1 MLRYTSDMGGSVYEL
16 AELNS
21 PEIDSLDREN
31 TLFMMALSPLEV
43 HGPHLPLGTD
53 VRVAE
58 EVRDRAFRK
67 LRERRP
73 ELDFV
78 IIPSFFMGSDTI
90 PDSIDVN
97 SRAVYYLLKA
107 TAEFL
112 ADRGFHY
119 LLVTDNHGGPRHHI
133 AIAKAVRRLYFRRGF
148 HIVAPFLPFFRRM
161 YELDPELVRAAG
173 SGRGACGDIEDSHAG
188 LNETSIMLAIE
199 PEKVGV
205 AWSGLAR
212 TALNA
217 RAWTALL
224 LGAVGRVLGAMGLH
238 EMAKDV
244 AYVGVVL
251 SWLTEKQPPTYI
263 GEPCAATP
271 EAGERMLDA
280 HTDEAV
286 ARVEAALEGRAPY
299 YTPLGWTL
307 RLIEP
312 SR

>member
-1 MLRYTSDMGGSVYEL
+1 MGGSVYEL

-21 PEIDSLDREN
+21 PEIDSLDRDN
-31 TLFMMALSPLEV
+31 TVFAMALSPLEV

-53 VRVAE
+53 VKVAE

-67 LRERRP
+67 LRERKP
-73 ELDFV
+73 DLDFV
-78 IIPSFFMGSDTI
+78 LLPSFYMGSDTI
-90 PDSIDVN
+90 PNSIDVD

-119 LLVTDNHGGPRHHI
+119 LLVTDNHGGPRMQI

-148 HIVAPFLPFFRRM
+148 HVVAPFLPFFRRM
-161 YELDPELVRAAG
+161 VDLDPELVRAVG
-173 SGRGACGDIEDSHAG
+173 VGRGACGDIEDSHAG

-199 PEKVGV
+199 PDKVGAV
-205 AWSGLAR
+205 WSGLAR

-217 RAWTALL
+217 RSWTALL
-224 LGAVGRVLGAMGLH
+224 LGAVGRVLGALGMRELG
-238 EMAKDV
+238 KDV
-244 AYVGVVL
+244 AYTGRVL
-251 SWLTEKQPPTYI
+251 TWLTEKHPPNYI
-263 GEPCAATP
+263 GEPCKATP
-271 EAGERMLDA
+271 GAGERMLDA
-280 HTDEAV
+280 HADEAV

-299 YTPLGWTL
+299 YTPMGWSL
-307 RLIEP
+307 RFVEP